1 VNLLRRYILIT
12 ALATLLMVM
21 LAAGSG
27 WQLSRLSADSA
38 SAIERVEELALIR
51 RNTLLVGATFATQ
64 VQEWKNLLLRGHEPE
79 QYKRYL
85 AAFEKNE
92 QAVQEQVSNLLS
104 QLAKAQLEDLRPGL
118 LAVQEEHRAVGKRYR
133 EGLALF
139 DSSDPLSYR
148 TVDKGLAGVDRRLQQ
163 QILEFTTRLNEAITA
178 ATQAA
183 AKQREERDAEIG
195 QFMIALILVSVGLLA
210 FVLIS
215 AYRGL
220 IRQLGGEPA
229 DVAALVK
236 QVADG
241 DLSARISLRAGD
253 ADSLLAAVKSM
264 QDKLTTLVRDVQ
276 TVVDAAA
283 AGDFSH
289 RVPLADKTGF
299 GHQIGT
305 ALNQFADTT
314 DTGLKDVIRVANA
327 LANADLTQTIE
338 RDYPGV
344 FDQMRA
350 AVNTTVQNLR
360 QMVERIHESTGA
372 IHTASREISVGNTDL
387 SQRTEQQASSLQETA
402 SSMEELTSTVRQNAE
417 NAKHAN
423 QLARSASDIAVR
435 GGTVVAEVVGTMDAI
450 SASSRKIVD
459 IISVID
465 GIAFQT
471 NILALNAAVEAARA
485 GEQGRGF
492 AVVAGEVRNL
502 AQRSAAA
509 AKEIKQ
515 LISDSVARVDDGS
528 KLVATAGA
536 TMEEIVGSVRRVTD
550 IMAEISAASTE
561 QSAGIEQVNEAIAQM
576 DEVTQQNAALVEQ
589 AAAAAE
595 SLQEQ
600 AEALAQLVAG
610 FRLSNAGAGQLA
622 LSATSSMPHT
632 NLTSRPAAPAAS
644 ARKPALPARSP
655 QPAAASGNDDEWEE
669 F

>member
-1 VNLLRRYILIT
+1 MFLLFLLLIGAVGIRGEANAVDGLNSVYKDRVVPLGDLKRIADAYAVDIVDASHKVRNGNFSWAQGRESVNRAKRDIEQLWAAYLGTVLVDEEKVLIAQLQPRLT
-12 ALATLLMVM
+12 AAQEPLGRLAQIMQREDMEGLIAFT
-21 LAAGSG
+21 
-27 WQLSRLSADSA
+27 RN
-38 SAIERVEELALIR
+38 ELYQIIDPISEKFSALIE
-51 RNTLLVGATFATQ
+51 
-64 VQEWKNLLLRGHEPE
+64 VQRT
-79 QYKRYL
+79 
-85 AAFEKNE
+85 
-92 QAVQEQVSNLLS
+92 V
-104 QLAKAQLEDLRPGL
+104 AKAEY
-118 LAVQEEHRAVGKRYR
+118 ERAHQRAMR
-133 EGLALF
+133 DSGLAIG
-139 DSSDPLSYR
+139 
-148 TVDKGLAGVDRRLQQ
+148 TVIAALVLGVWAAYSV
-163 QILEFTTRLNEAITA
+163 TRNI
-178 ATQAA
+178 
-183 AKQREERDAEIG
+183 
-195 QFMIALILVSVGLLA
+195 V
-210 FVLIS
+210 
-215 AYRGL
+215 
-220 IRQLGGEPA
+220 RQLGGEPA

-655 QPAAASGNDDEWEE
+655 QPAAASSSDDEWEE